1 MTRYTL
7 TAADLFVIMTTL
19 SESMAVSGHFTAMK
33 EAREIVMNKVEHVL
47 HGMEATFTVDDNE
60 EDQ

>member
-7 TAADLFVIMTTL
+7 TAADLFVMNTL
-19 SESMAVSGHFTAMK
+19 SESTAVSGHFTTMK
-33 EAREIVMNKVEHVL
+33 EARVIAMNKVEDML
-47 HGMEATFTVDDNE
+47 HRMEVTFTVDDNE